1 MFCPQSKS
9 LVEVTG
15 YTLEDLLPCIKDL
28 HKLYLDAP
36 QHAQQA
42 VREKYK
48 GPKYVGADEQ
58 SIAVFILNNLCSYLL
73 QVHGNF
79 CH

>member
-1 MFCPQSKS
+1 MFWILNFVITCTNEVCVPSQSKS

-15 YTLEDLLPCIKDL
+15 YTLEDLLPCIEDL
-28 HKLYLDAP
+28 HKLYLNAP

-48 GPKYVGADEQ
+48 GPK
-58 SIAVFILNNLCSYLL
+58 
-73 QVHGNF
+73 
-79 CH
+79 